1 MSSDLVSLTEEQ
13 YLAVERPA
21 EFKSEL
27 LDGVMY
33 AMSGGSMRHSYLAV
47 NLLAELRAM
56 LRSSECKAFN
66 SDLRVRVSARMYAYP
81 DVSVVCGKPL
91 LADDHQDVLL
101 NPVIIVEVLSPSTEQ
116 YDRGMKFQL
125 YRTIE
130 SLREYILVD
139 QDVEQDKVLIEQYI
153 RQDANTWT
161 LHDHPTLEDEL
172 KMDSIGVS
180 LPLRLIYDRVDL
192 LPPPRVPSP
201 AE

>member
-1 MSSDLVSLTEEQ
+1 MASNPVSKLTEEQ
-13 YLAVERPA
+13 YLAIERAA
-21 EFKSEL
+21 EFKSEF

-33 AMSGGSMRHSYLAV
+33 AMSGGSLRHSDLASNV
-47 NLLAELRAM
+47 LAELRAM

-91 LADDHQDVLL
+91 LADDQQDVLL

-139 QDVEQDKVLIEQYI
+139 QDKVLIEQYI
-153 RQDANTWT
+153 RQDASTWILRDHHT
-161 LHDHPTLEDEL
+161 LQDEL

-192 LPPPRVPSP
+192 LPPPRISSP
-201 AE
+201 PDRD

>member
-1 MSSDLVSLTEEQ
+1 MASNPVSKLTEEQ
-13 YLAVERPA
+13 YLAIERAA
-21 EFKSEL
+21 EFKSEF

-33 AMSGGSMRHSYLAV
+33 AMSGGSLRHSDLASNV
-47 NLLAELRAM
+47 LAELRAM

-91 LADDHQDVLL
+91 LADDQQDVLL

-139 QDVEQDKVLIEQYI
+139 QDKVLIEQYI
-153 RQDANTWT
+153 RQDASTWT
-161 LHDHPTLEDEL
+161 LRDQPTLQDEL

-192 LPPPRVPSP
+192 LPPPGRVPSP
-201 AE
+201 A

>member
-1 MSSDLVSLTEEQ
+1 MASNPVSKLTEEQ
-13 YLAVERPA
+13 YLAIERAA
-21 EFKSEL
+21 EFKSEF

-47 NLLAELRAM
+47 NLIAELSAM
-56 LRSSECKAFN
+56 LRGGECQIFN
-66 SDLRVRVSARMYAYP
+66 SDLRVRVSPRMYAYP

-91 LADDHQDVLL
+91 LADGHQDVLL

-139 QDVEQDKVLIEQYI
+139 QDKVLIEQYI

-161 LHDHPTLEDEL
+161 LRDHPTLEDEL

-201 AE
+201 PE

>member
-1 MSSDLVSLTEEQ
+1 MASNPVSNLTEEQ
-13 YLAVERPA
+13 YLATERAA
-21 EFKSEL
+21 EFKSEF

-33 AMSGGSMRHSYLAV
+33 AMSGGSLRHSDLAS

-56 LRSSECKAFN
+56 LRNSECKAFN

-91 LADDHQDVLL
+91 LADERQDILL
-101 NPVIIVEVLSPSTEQ
+101 NPVVILEVLSPSTEQ

-139 QDVEQDKVLIEQYI
+139 QDKVLIEQYI
-153 RQDANTWT
+153 RQDVSTWT
-161 LHDHPTLEDEL
+161 LRDHQTLEDEL
-172 KMDSIGVS
+172 KIDSIGVS
-180 LPLRLIYDRVDL
+180 LPLRLVYDRVDL
-192 LPPPRVPSP
+192 LPPPGRVPLP